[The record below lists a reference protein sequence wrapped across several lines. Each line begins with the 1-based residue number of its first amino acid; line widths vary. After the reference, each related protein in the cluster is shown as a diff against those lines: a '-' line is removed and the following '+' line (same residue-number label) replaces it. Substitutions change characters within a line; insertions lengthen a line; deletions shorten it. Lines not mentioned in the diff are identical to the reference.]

1 MQGIDRVA
9 GSRMAEAGHEQGAF
23 CHSPAHLLYERICQV
38 SEQRR
43 KTGIH
48 DAQQVRLWPNPIRSL
63 HLLG

>member
-1 MQGIDRVA
+1 MLNLADNVICIFLIPDTT
-9 GSRMAEAGHEQGAF
+9 AEKTWIVFDAVGF
-23 CHSPAHLLYERICQV
+23 S
-38 SEQRR
+38 R